1 MSNKI
6 KIIIIFLL
14 TITVVVFGS
23 HFLQKFLFKEKVAAI
38 AINEK
43 IVVNKDMTLKEFGEV
58 NKIPKPLLNKTFDIK
73 DESESLKKISE
84 ISISENEIITK
95 LKRNLTLMQEANS
108 KDWVKIRIKFALWV
122 LFLIAVFILTKLR
135 VIKSKLRIIL
145 YATAV
150 VIFGVI
156 LGSDPSPM
164 GTIKDGVI
172 LFGQRQV
179 LFLPRLIAFT
189 FMLALVFVA
198 NKFIC
203 SWGCQLGTLQDFIF
217 RINKKK
223 NNKGFFPQIKIPF
236 AVSNSIRIAVFIM
249 IVIFSVFFTF
259 DIIDVIDPFKI
270 FKPSVI
276 GIVTGIFIGITLI
289 ASLFVYRPWC
299 HFFCPFGLAGWLVE
313 QVSIFKIRVDRALC
327 INCNKC
333 VVACPSNAMERIL
346 DDKKIRM
353 DCFSCSSCIE
363 SCPVKAISFSAGKK
377 KKKN

>member
-1 MSNKI
+1 MNRI
-6 KIIIIFLL
+6 KVIIIFLL
-14 TITVVVFGS
+14 SITVVVFGS

-38 AINEK
+38 VINEK

-84 ISISENEIITK
+84 ISISEDEIITK

-164 GTIKDGVI
+164 GTIKDGII
-172 LFGQRQV
+172 LFGKQQIF
-179 LFLPRLIAFT
+179 FLPRLIALS
-189 FMLALVFVA
+189 FMLTLVFVA

-203 SWGCQLGTLQDFIF
+203 GWGCQLGTLQDLIF
-217 RINKKK
+217 RINRGN
-223 NNKGFFPQIKIPF
+223 NNKGILPQIKIPF

-327 INCNKC
+327 INCAIC
-333 VVACPSNAMERIL
+333 VNSCPSNAMKRIL
-346 DDKKIRM
+346 DNKKIRM

-377 KKKN
+377 KKN